1 MSYFNSIKEN
11 DLSFSNEH
19 GIVRVIM
26 IEQRNGIRY
35 VTCETITDD
44 ADLPPITFDAIEGEL
59 RALSWIE
66 KLPAFNH
73 CYTKYTLRE
82 AVQMVVNSAEK
93 HSILLTSIND
103 VQKYLAKELKNCTY
117 DWITGQTA
125 MELITAHIE
134 GKPIKEIAIA

>member
-1 MSYFNSIKEN
+1 MAYFKYIKEN

-19 GIVRVIM
+19 GIVRVVM

-35 VTCETITDD
+35 ITCETITDD
-44 ADLPPITFDAIEGEL
+44 IDLSITFDAIEGEL

-66 KLPAFNH
+66 KLPSFNH

-93 HSILLTSIND
+93 HSITLKNVSD
-103 VQKYLAKELKNCTY
+103 VHKHLAEELKNCTFN
-117 DWITGQTA
+117 WITGQTA
-125 MELITAHIE
+125 MELITAYIDD
-134 GKPIKEIAIA
+134 KPIEEIAIA

>member
-1 MSYFNSIKEN
+1 
-11 DLSFSNEH
+11 
-19 GIVRVIM
+19 M

-44 ADLPPITFDAIEGEL
+44 ADLSITFDAIEGEL

-66 KLPAFNH
+66 KLPDLNH

-93 HSILLTSIND
+93 HSIVLTDASD
-103 VQKYLAKELKNCTY
+103 AQSYLAAELQNCTFN
-117 DWITGQTA
+117 WITGQTA
-125 MELITAHIE
+125 MELITAYIE